1 MSQATCGTLTDH
13 SDRKTYRVEDIILM
27 LDISR
32 SAAYRLIREKPFQTK
47 RIGASIRILRSSFD
61 EWLEQQN
68 N

>member
-1 MSQATCGTLTDH
+1 MSQATCGTQTDH
-13 SDRKTYRVEDIILM
+13 SELKTYRVEDVILM

-32 SAAYRLIREKPFQTK
+32 SAAYRLIRKKPFQTK

-68 N
+68 D